1 MVLKQ
6 KSYAKVKSMEWGLEE
21 GSEKLESGET
31 LEMVAEKFAQIIILA
46 FKNNKS
52 LNFLNV

>member
-1 MVLKQ
+1 
-6 KSYAKVKSMEWGLEE
+6 MEWGLEE